1 MAFKIFKVKFTV
13 LLKKVKKSKIGLSY
27 ENGDPYVVF
36 LFYANDFNRSLV
48 FAIPF
53 NDVNPMNIAMQNFF
67 MIRHGRF
74 RYYKLDFLSPLINW
88 VSYSIPKRNDFLS
101 FVDSSRVSP
110 STT

>member
-53 NDVNPMNIAMQNFF
+53 NDVNPMNFVT
-67 MIRHGRF
+67 
-74 RYYKLDFLSPLINW
+74 INW
-88 VSYSIPKRNDFLS
+88 TFFPH
-101 FVDSSRVSP
+101 
-110 STT
+110 